1 MKHGNMIKNT
11 IEPKKKKKKILKIDE
26 KTLLR
31 KKKIE
36 QFENR

>member
-11 IEPKKKKKKILKIDE
+11 IEPKKKLKILKIDE
-26 KTLLR
+26 KTPLR
-31 KKKIE
+31 KKIV